1 MGGAFHFRD
10 SSTHLPFGHALAM
23 LCARQ
28 AERPKVL
35 SSAVNDIQAQP
46 QGT

>member
-23 LCARQ
+23 LCARPE
-28 AERPKVL
+28 ERPKAL
-35 SSAVNDIQAQP
+35 SSEENDIQAQP